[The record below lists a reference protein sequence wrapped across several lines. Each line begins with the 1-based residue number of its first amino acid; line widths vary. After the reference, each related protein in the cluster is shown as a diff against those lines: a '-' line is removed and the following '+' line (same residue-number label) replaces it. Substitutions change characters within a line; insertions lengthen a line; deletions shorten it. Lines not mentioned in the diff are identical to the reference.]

1 MKSKWERIKELYN
14 NKYTKPLL
22 FFGFYII
29 FFTIIIVAFSTV
41 DRSNNHIV
49 ESNPWDYITNN
60 YEYLYEI
67 DSNNNIVTLEGKQY
81 GNKNLFNKKVN
92 NVLTDEVYTFY
103 NDIYVKSN
111 SEWINNNNYVLV
123 SGSFDNKYMDINY
136 IKSLIVDAE
145 LMNSTT
151 DFDESITETYKINDL
166 NIEVVSVNNEIKK
179 ITLVLPLYKIILQY
193 KNINRVQDFVVEK

>member
-67 DSNNNIVTLEGKQY
+67 DSNNNIITLEGKHY
-81 GNKNLFNKKVN
+81 GNKNLFDKKVN

-123 SGSFDNKYMDINY
+123 SDLFDNKYMDINY

-151 DFDESITETYKINDL
+151 SFDESITETYKINDL